1 MGPIANT
8 VYVMLQLYLFVLFA
22 RVLVS
27 WFPDIDPYNPIIRFL
42 YEITEPIL
50 QPIREFMRK
59 QFPDMAMLD
68 LSPMVVFFG
77 IFIMQSLLSGVP
89 I

>member
-8 VYVMLQLYLFVLFA
+8 VYVMLQLYMFVLIA

-27 WFPDIDPYNPIIRFL
+27 WLPEVDPYNPIIRFL
-42 YEITEPIL
+42 YEITEPVL
-50 QPIREFMRK
+50 QPIRDFMRK

-68 LSPMVVFFG
+68 LSPMVVFFS
-77 IFIMQSLLSGVP
+77 IYIMQMLLRGVP